1 MYILGDMAIVNSD
14 TFQYFTLIE
23 RDNREFLAC
32 KVPEND
38 NIILIKRY
46 FLSRDGENDLR
57 RIFTAFEN
65 GAKSIDLM
73 SDDEEIEETE
83 GE

>member
-14 TFQYFTLIE
+14 SFQYFTLIK
-23 RDNREFLAC
+23 RDNHDFLAC

-57 RIFTAFEN
+57 KIFAAFEN
-65 GAKSIDLM
+65 GAKSVDLM
-73 SDDEEIEETE
+73 SNDEETE